1 MWRLKNRSEIGG
13 MSLIELI
20 ISLSMLSLLLLL
32 IFATFELGTRLFRDT
47 SVRQSSEMD
56 LRGIKL
62 MLERDINLSNFW
74 QSNVAPREISGNK
87 RDALSLVSLNNWDD
101 PANYDPG
108 TKRPAWNR
116 YIVWYATSEPKGR
129 LVRQA
134 VDPPTGGSPF
144 NAPYGALSTNLSDD
158 PLTNEHVVYSRE
170 LTDNLREFQAE
181 TRFQNGTIRARIR
194 LQASGGK
201 RPQSMENTEDH
212 LEVTMTFQPKNSW
225 PAI

>member
-1 MWRLKNRSEIGG
+1 

-32 IFATFELGTRLFRDT
+32 IFATFEMGTRLFRDT
-47 SVRQSSEMD
+47 SVRQSSEME

-74 QSNVAPREISGNK
+74 HSNINSSPREMAGQK

-101 PANYDPG
+101 PANYDPVS
-108 TKRPAWNR
+108 KRPAWNR
-116 YIVWYATSEPKGR
+116 YIVWYGTLEPKGR

-134 VDPPTGGSPF
+134 VDPPLGGSPYF
-144 NAPYGALSTNLSDD
+144 NGPYAALSTNLSDN
-158 PLTNEHVVYSRE
+158 PLSNQHLVYSRV
-170 LTDNLREFQAE
+170 LTDNLREFQTE
-181 TRFQNGTIRARIR
+181 TRFQNGTIRVRIR
-194 LQASGGK
+194 LQASGSK

-212 LEVTMTFQPKNSW
+212 LEVTMTFQPKNICT
-225 PAI
+225 AI